1 MKLNIDYNGL
11 NSLVEEYLNVK
22 NFKEV
27 KLDKLYL
34 NLDFYYQWPYS
45 VIIERLKEVFEAFN
59 DIQDVVE
66 DKYYIPSVSSS
77 INDFYYYYK
86 NLANNAKSYDDKKLN
101 KSVEKS
107 LTANLKDG
115 NYKKA
120 NNDYDSLIAI
130 YGVKKAKSIVKSAS
144 EKTKKKVKF
153 FMNESGYHAIK
164 SSNTKKTSAKKIS
177 KKKVKS
183 AK

>member
-27 KLDKLYL
+27 KLDELYL
-34 NLDFYYQWPYS
+34 NLSFRYRWPDS
-45 VIIERLKEVFEAFN
+45 VIFGRLKEVFEAFDN
-59 DIQDVVE
+59 IQDVVK

-164 SSNTKKTSAKKIS
+164 SSNTKKTSAKKVS